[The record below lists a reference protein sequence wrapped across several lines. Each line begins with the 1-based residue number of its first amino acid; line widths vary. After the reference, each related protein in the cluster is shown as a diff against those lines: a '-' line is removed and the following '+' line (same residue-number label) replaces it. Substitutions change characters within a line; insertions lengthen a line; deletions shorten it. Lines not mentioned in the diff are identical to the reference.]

1 MKQKKEGQAESGGT
15 NFRGAVL
22 LDKDSSPAEQKRV
35 GQAGAGDIST
45 SGRRIPGEPG
55 GHDHEIPVGIRR
67 RRNGAK
73 GDKPM
78 RWPSLHHHTTFS
90 FGDGAYMP
98 EVHLRRA
105 AELNMQAI
113 AFTEHGNVA
122 SHAKAQVAA
131 DKNDFG
137 VKPIF
142 GCEMYTGGVSEE
154 DHTQRKNHLTLLAGD
169 ERGYANLIQLVTRSW
184 EEGFYYEPTVSNE
197 MLADNSAGI
206 YVLSGCQGSLLATS
220 LIGGKLIDPSDASYR
235 RGLRVAQRFVST
247 FGERYFLEVQAFP
260 ELEKTRQLN
269 PMIERIARVTGAS
282 LIADMDIH
290 YTTPEEAE
298 IQKVLHNCRPGEKKT
313 LEEMEQAWSYEVP
326 ICPPISDKVIY
337 RRLVQTGLSPAAA
350 RASIL
355 NAEELAQQINF
366 RIPKL
371 PMVEYPLPP
380 GYNTPRELWRD
391 WIKDGWKYRGFDKLP
406 RAERE
411 EHKARLKHEMDLIED
426 KGYEWYFLFVADAV
440 QWAKENEVAVG
451 PARGSAAASLV
462 CFCLRI
468 TEVNPMVHKQL
479 MFERFID
486 VSRADMPDIDLD
498 FDAETRW
505 KLREYYRGKLGEGM
519 VFNLGTFVY
528 YKSRNSLDDVA
539 RVHRIPKYKVETIKG
554 QLIERSS
561 GDLRASA
568 TIADTIKE
576 FPESRA
582 VAEEYPEIMQ
592 AAELEGNVK
601 NFGVHAAGLIIGEA
615 GKVVPILR
623 RKIKEREVEVVAVDK
638 FDAPDLGLLKMDF
651 LGLKTMS
658 VLWKCCQALG
668 MSLEDLYALPLDDP
682 KTIEG
687 FQMNDVVGVFQLDGP
702 TARLVASQ
710 ILPDNFQEVCDV
722 IALARPGPLHNGA
735 AEAYIGIKNGTITP
749 ERWHPAV
756 DRILE
761 RTHYQIVY
769 QEQILRIIRDVGG
782 FDWTATSEIRKIIS
796 RKEGDQKFNRK
807 REEFM
812 QGVSTLTERY
822 PDLPIMTFNTGE
834 TIWNSCITAGAYTFN
849 FAHTCSYGLISNW
862 TMYFKRNHP
871 AVFFAASLE
880 VVDQD
885 KDKRNALIRDAMR
898 PKEGRPDID
907 ILPPSVRRSRATW
920 SPVKRNGTRGPAIRM
935 GFQQLPKIGEK
946 MATRILEER
955 GDGPGHEHGWT
966 GWSDLMRVKGV
977 GDATMQGIQTF
988 VHKDDP
994 FDVFDADRRIEVA
1007 LDVLPELDL
1016 SSPTHRTVDIPYA
1029 RGTTAH
1035 AIWMGVARQK
1045 NLRDIFEI
1053 NRARKGTELDAS
1065 TVRDPHLHEFML
1077 LMGDD
1082 GDELLRLRIDRFH
1095 YPVFKRA
1102 LWGLTLDKDVVWVEG
1117 YKPRFRAAREIYVK
1131 RMVVIG
1137 MDD

>member
-1 MKQKKEGQAESGGT
+1 MKQKREGQAQAGKA

-22 LDKDSSPAEQKRV
+22 LDKDSSPRQEQKRV

-45 SGRRIPGEPG
+45 SGRRVAAEPG
-55 GHDHEIPVGIRR
+55 AHDHQFPTGVRR

-105 AELNMQAI
+105 AELNMTAI

-122 SHAKAQVAA
+122 SHAKAQQAA
-131 DKNDFG
+131 DKLGG

-142 GCEMYTGGVSEE
+142 GCEMYTGGVTEE
-154 DHTQRKNHLTLLAGD
+154 DATQRKNHLTILAGD
-169 ERGYANLIQLVTRSW
+169 EKGYQNLIRLVTRSW
-184 EEGFYYEPTVSNE
+184 EEGFYYEPTISNE
-197 MLADNSAGI
+197 MLTDNSEGLYI
-206 YVLSGCQGSLLATS
+206 LSGCQGSLLATS
-220 LIGGKLIDPSDASYR
+220 LIGGKLIDPADASYR
-235 RGLRVAQRFVST
+235 RGLRVAQRFKAS
-247 FGERYFLEVQAFP
+247 FGDRYFLEVQAFP

-269 PMIERIARVTGAS
+269 PLLERIARVTG
-282 LIADMDIH
+282 LPLLADMDIH

-298 IQKVLHNCRPGEKKT
+298 VQKILHAARPGERRT
-313 LEEMEQAWSYEVP
+313 VEDLEQSWSYEVP

-350 RASIL
+350 RAAII

-366 RIPKL
+366 RLPSL

-380 GYNTPRELWRD
+380 GYSSPRELWRD
-391 WIKDGWKYRGFDKLP
+391 WIKDGWKYRGFNRLP

-411 EHKARLKHEMDLIED
+411 EYKKRLQHEMNLIED

-440 QWAKENEVAVG
+440 RWAKDNGVAVG

-462 CFCLRI
+462 CYCLRI

-486 VSRADMPDIDLD
+486 VSRVDMPDIDLD

-505 KLREYYRGKLGEGM
+505 KLREYYRGKLGDGM

-539 RVHRIPKYKVETIKG
+539 RVHRIPKWKVEIVKG

-568 TIADTIKE
+568 TIEDTVKE
-576 FPESRA
+576 FEESAA
-582 VAEEYPEIMQ
+582 VVEEYPELMQ

-601 NFGVHAAGLIIGEA
+601 GFGVHAAGLIIGDA

-623 RKIKEREVEVVAVDK
+623 RKIKEHEVEVVAVDK
-638 FDAPDLGLLKMDF
+638 YDAPDLGLLKMDF

-658 VLWKCCQALG
+658 VLWKCCNALG

-682 KTIEG
+682 EATKG
-687 FQMNDVVGVFQLDGP
+687 FQENDVVGVFQLDGD

-735 AEAYIGIKNGTITP
+735 AEAYIGIKNGTINP

-756 DRILE
+756 DLVLAP
-761 RTHYQIVY
+761 THYQIVY

-807 REEFM
+807 RDEFM

-822 PDLPIMTFNTGE
+822 PDMPIMSFNTGE
-834 TIWNSCITAGAYTFN
+834 SIWNSCITAGAYTFN
-849 FAHTCSYGLISNW
+849 FAHTCSYGIIAWW
-862 TMYFKRNHP
+862 TMWFKRNHP
-871 AVFFAASLE
+871 TVFFASSLE
-880 VVDQD
+880 VVDSD
-885 KDKRNALIRDAMR
+885 KDKRNTLIRDAN
-898 PKEGRPDID
+898 KFGRNID
-907 ILPPSVRRSRATW
+907 ILPPSVRRSGRTW
-920 SPVKRNGTRGPAIRM
+920 KAVRRTKRGPAIRM
-935 GFQQLPKIGEK
+935 GFQQLPKIGGK
-946 MATRILEER
+946 MADRILEAR
-955 GDGPGHEHGWT
+955 GENGHEHGWL
-966 GWSDLMRVKGV
+966 GWNDLARVKGV
-977 GDATMQGIQTF
+977 GPKTLENILEF

-994 FDVFDADRRIEVA
+994 FDVYAPNRRIEAA
-1007 LDVLPELDL
+1007 LAMLPELGL
-1016 SSPTHRTVDIPYA
+1016 PAPTHRTVDIPYA
-1029 RGTTAH
+1029 RGSHVNAV
-1035 AIWMGVARQK
+1035 WMGVARQK

-1053 NRARKGTELDAS
+1053 NRARKGTELDAT

-1095 YPVFKRA
+1095 YPNFKRA
-1102 LWGLTLDKDVVWVEG
+1102 LWGLELEKDVIWVEG

-1131 RMVVIG
+1131 HMVVLG
-1137 MDD
+1137 VDDT